1 MVFLFCLM
9 VLALTIIPPVKS
21 QEGNFARF
29 GLSAG
34 DDNFTNSAP
43 ADSTYVEWNLRKD
56 IPVFG
61 GRKIGKILVSKCL

>member
-1 MVFLFCLM
+1 M

-21 QEGNFARF
+21 QEGNFAQF
-29 GLSAG
+29 GFNAG
-34 DDNFTNSAP
+34 DDNFTNRAA
-43 ADSTYVEWNLRKD
+43 ADSTYVEWKLRKD